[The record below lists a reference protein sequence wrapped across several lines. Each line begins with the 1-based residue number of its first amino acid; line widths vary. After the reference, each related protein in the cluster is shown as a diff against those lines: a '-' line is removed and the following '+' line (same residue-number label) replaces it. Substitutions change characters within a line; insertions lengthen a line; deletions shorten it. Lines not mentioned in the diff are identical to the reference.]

1 VAGLAATLGSGAMT
15 NSIADIHL
23 ADVLLVTGSNTTEAH
38 PVISLEMKKAVRK
51 HEAKLILID
60 PREIELSNFATLHL
74 RPRSG
79 TDVALLNAM
88 AHVIIAEGWAKQDFI
103 AARTENFDALNE
115 AVEDCTPQ
123 WGEDVTGVPADLI
136 IEAARVYG
144 HAGSAAIFW
153 AMGITQSSHGVDNVQ
168 ALANLALL
176 TGNFG
181 KPGSGVNPLRGQ
193 NNVQGACD
201 VGGLPNVLM
210 GYQPVVDEAVRTR
223 FENAWQSWV
232 KIPPKAGLTVTEL
245 MHGVLD
251 GRIKA
256 LYIMGENPVLSDPNM
271 NHVKEALSKIEF
283 LVTQDIFLNET
294 AQLAHVVLPGVSF
307 AEKEGTFTNTE
318 RRVQRVRPA
327 LPIPGDA
334 RRDLD
339 IICDLGQR
347 LSSADSFTDA
357 PRGLETDGDQRM
369 GANVI
374 HPVTDWNYAGAS
386 AVWDEIA
393 ALTSSMAGISYE
405 RLERGGIQWPCPNAD
420 HPGAPILHKEKFTR
434 GLGKFMPLTF
444 REPVE
449 NPDEEYPFTLNTG
462 RILQH
467 WHGGTMSRRSEG
479 LDWIVPEGDIQ
490 INDEDG
496 AQMGVATGDLIR
508 VASRRGEVTG
518 KAQLTNKLPRGM
530 VFMTFHFAEMPA
542 NALTGDA
549 VDPVAKIPEYKVSA
563 VKVERV

>member
-51 HEAKLILID
+51 RGAKLILID
-60 PREIELSNFATLHL
+60 PRETELANFAAIHL

-88 AHVIIAEGWAKQDFI
+88 AHVIIAESLAKQDFI
-103 AARTENFDALNE
+103 TARTENFEALQE
-115 AVEDCTPQ
+115 AVRDCTPQ
-123 WGEDVTGVPADLI
+123 WGEDVTGVPADMI
-136 IEAARVYG
+136 IEAAQVYSQ
-144 HAGSAAIFW
+144 AGSAAIFW

-201 VGGLPNVLM
+201 MGGLPNVIT
-210 GYQPVVDEAVRTR
+210 GYQPVIDENIRTK
-223 FENAWQSWV
+223 FEKAWQTAV
-232 KIPPKAGLTVTEL
+232 KIPSKPGLTVTEL
-245 MHGVLD
+245 MNGVLD

-256 LYIMGENPVLSDPNM
+256 LYIMGENPILSDPNM
-271 NHVKEALSKIEF
+271 NHVKEALSEIEF
-283 LVTQDIFLNET
+283 LVMQDIFLNET

-318 RRVQRVRPA
+318 RRVQRVRSA
-327 LPIPGDA
+327 LPIRGEA

-339 IICDLGQR
+339 IICDLGKR

-357 PRGLETDGDQRM
+357 SRGLETDGDQQM
-369 GANVI
+369 GVDVI
-374 HPVTDWNYAGAS
+374 HPVTDWNYVGAS

-393 ALTSSMAGISYE
+393 ALTPSMAGIAYE
-405 RLERGGIQWPCPNAD
+405 RLERGGIQWPCPNAE
-420 HPGAPILHKEKFTR
+420 HPGTPILHKEKFTR
-434 GLGKFMPLTF
+434 GLGKFTPLKF

-449 NPDEEYPFTLNTG
+449 KPDEEYPFTLNTG

-479 LDWIVPEGDIQ
+479 LDWIVPEGEIQ

-496 AQMGVATGDLIR
+496 ARLEITSGDIIR
-508 VASRRGEVTG
+508 VSSRRGEVTG
-518 KAQLTNKLPRGM
+518 KVSLTDKLPRGM
-530 VFMTFHFAEMPA
+530 VFMNFHFAEMPT
-542 NALTGDA
+542 NVLTGDA

>member
-1 VAGLAATLGSGAMT
+1 MT
-15 NSIADIHL
+15 NSIGDIHL
-23 ADVLLVTGSNTTEAH
+23 TDVLLVTGSNTTEAH
-38 PVISLEMKKAVRK
+38 PVISLEMKKAVCLCG
-51 HEAKLILID
+51 AKLILID
-60 PREIELSNFATLHL
+60 PREIELADFATLHL

-88 AHVIIAEGWAKQDFI
+88 AHVIIEEGLAKQDFI
-103 AARTENFDALNE
+103 AARTENFDALKD
-115 AVEDCTPQ
+115 AVKDCTPQ
-123 WGEDVTGVPADLI
+123 WAEDISGVPADMI
-136 IEAARVYG
+136 VEAAQVYSQ
-144 HAGSAAIFW
+144 AGSAAIFW

-201 VGGLPNVLM
+201 MGGLPNVLT
-210 GYQPVVDEAVRTR
+210 GYQSVADENVRAK
-223 FENAWQSWV
+223 FETAWQTSV
-232 KIPPKAGLTVTEL
+232 KIPPKPGLTVTEL
-245 MHGVLD
+245 MNGVLD

-256 LYIMGENPVLSDPNM
+256 LYVLGENPILSDPNT
-271 NHVKEALSKIEF
+271 NHVREALNEIEF
-283 LVTQDIFLNET
+283 LVSQDIFLNET
-294 AQLAHVVLPGVSF
+294 AQMAHVVLPGVSF
-307 AEKEGTFTNTE
+307 AEKEGTNTNTE

-327 LPIPGDA
+327 LPIRGDA

-347 LSSADSFTDA
+347 LSSTDSVTDS
-357 PRGLETDGDQRM
+357 RTETD
-369 GANVI
+369 VV
-374 HPVTDWNYAGAS
+374 HPVSNWNYAGAS

-393 ALTSSMAGISYE
+393 ALTPSMAGIRYE
-405 RLERGGIQWPCPNAD
+405 RLEHGGFQWPCPSAD
-420 HPGAPILHKEKFTR
+420 HPGTPILHKEKFTR
-434 GLGKFMPLTF
+434 GLGKFTPLTF
-444 REPVE
+444 REPME
-449 NPDEEYPFTLNTG
+449 APDEEYPFTLNTG

-479 LDWIVPEGDIQ
+479 LDWVVPEGEIQ

-496 AQMGVATGDLIR
+496 TQLGIESGEVIR
-508 VASRRGEVTG
+508 VTSRRGVAEG
-518 KAQLTNKLPRGM
+518 KARLTDKLPRGM
-530 VFMTFHFAEMPA
+530 VFMTFHFVEVPA

-563 VKVERV
+563 VRVEKL

>member
-1 VAGLAATLGSGAMT
+1 MT
-15 NSIADIHL
+15 NSIGDIHL

-38 PVISLEMKKAVRK
+38 PVISLEMKKAVRLRGS
-51 HEAKLILID
+51 KLILID
-60 PREIELSNFATLHL
+60 PREIELADFAAIHI

-79 TDVALLNAM
+79 TDVAILSAM
-88 AHVIIAEGWAKQDFI
+88 AYVIIEAGLVDQDFI
-103 AARTENFDALNE
+103 TERTENFDAFKQ
-115 AVEDCTPQ
+115 AVRDCTPQ
-123 WGEDVTGVPADLI
+123 WAEDISGVPANMI
-136 IEAARVYG
+136 IEAAQVYG
-144 HAGSAAIFW
+144 RAGSAAIFW
-153 AMGITQSSHGVDNVQ
+153 AMGITQSSHGTDNVQ

-201 VGGLPNVLM
+201 LGGLPNVLT
-210 GYQPVVDEAVRTR
+210 GYQSVTSDDVRAK
-223 FENAWQSWV
+223 FESAWKTSV
-232 KIPPKAGLTVTEL
+232 KIPAKPGLTVTEL

-256 LYIMGENPVLSDPNM
+256 LYVLGENPIISDPNT
-271 NHVKEALSKIEF
+271 NHVRDALEQIEF
-283 LVTQDIFLNET
+283 LVSQDIFLNET
-294 AQLAHVVLPGVSF
+294 AQMAHVVLPGVSF

-327 LPIPGDA
+327 LPIRGEA
-334 RRDLD
+334 RRDLE

-347 LSSADSFTDA
+347 LSGVDADDSTD
-357 PRGLETDGDQRM
+357 
-369 GANVI
+369 VV
-374 HPVTDWNYAGAS
+374 HPVSNWNYAGLS

-393 ALTSSMAGISYE
+393 ALTPSMAGVSYE
-405 RLERGGIQWPCPNAD
+405 RLEHGGLQWPCPSAD
-420 HPGAPILHKEKFTR
+420 HPGTPILHVGKFAR
-434 GLGKFMPLTF
+434 GLGRFTPLTF
-444 REPVE
+444 REPME
-449 NPDEEYPFTLNTG
+449 APDEEYPFTLNTG

-479 LDWIVPEGDIQ
+479 LDWVVPEGEIQ

-496 AQMGVATGDLIR
+496 VQLGIETGEMIR
-508 VASRRGEVTG
+508 VTSRRGVAEG
-518 KAQLTNKLPRGM
+518 KARLTDKLPRGM
-530 VFMTFHFAEMPA
+530 VFMNFHFVEVPA

-563 VKVERV
+563 VRVEKV

>member
-1 VAGLAATLGSGAMT
+1 MT

-51 HEAKLILID
+51 RGAKLILID
-60 PREIELSNFATLHL
+60 PREIELANFAALHL

-79 TDVALLNAM
+79 TDVALLNTM
-88 AHVIIAEGWAKQDFI
+88 AHVIIEENLARQDFI
-103 AARTENFDALNE
+103 AERTENFEALKDA
-115 AVEDCTPQ
+115 VKDCTPQ
-123 WGEDVTGVPADLI
+123 WGEDITCVPADQI
-136 IEAARVYG
+136 VEAARVYG
-144 HAGSAAIFW
+144 RAGSAAIFW
-153 AMGITQSSHGVDNVQ
+153 AMGITQSSHGVENVQ
-168 ALANLALL
+168 GLANLALL

-201 VGGLPNVLM
+201 MGGLPNVIT
-210 GYQPVVDEAVRTR
+210 GYQSVLDENVRKK
-223 FENAWQSWV
+223 FETAWQTSI
-232 KIPPKAGLTVTEL
+232 KIPPKPGQTVTEM
-245 MHGVLD
+245 MHGILE

-271 NHVKEALSKIEF
+271 NHVNEALAEIEF
-283 LVTQDIFLNET
+283 LVSQDIFLNET

-327 LPIPGDA
+327 IPIHGKA
-334 RRDLD
+334 RQDLE
-339 IICDLGQR
+339 IICDLGHR
-347 LSSADSFTDA
+347 SSGSNGTGTSD
-357 PRGLETDGDQRM
+357 
-369 GANVI
+369 VV
-374 HPVTDWNYAGAS
+374 HPVSDWNYSDAS

-393 ALTSSMAGISYE
+393 VLTPSMTGISYE
-405 RLERGGIQWPCPNAD
+405 RLEHGGLQWPCPSTE
-420 HPGAPILHKEKFTR
+420 HPGTPILHKDRFTR
-434 GLGKFMPLTF
+434 GLGKFTPLTF

-479 LDWIVPEGDIQ
+479 LVWVVPEGEIQ

-496 AQMGVATGDLIR
+496 AQLEIATGDMIC
-508 VASRRGEVTG
+508 VSSRRGEVKG
-518 KAQLTNKLPRGM
+518 KARLTNKLPRGM
-530 VFMTFHFAEMPA
+530 VFITFHFVEVPA
-542 NALTGDA
+542 NMLTGDA

-563 VKVERV
+563 VKIQKV

>member
-1 VAGLAATLGSGAMT
+1 MAGLAATLGSGAMT

-51 HEAKLILID
+51 HGAKLILID
-60 PREIELSNFATLHL
+60 PREIELADFAALHL

-79 TDVALLNAM
+79 TDVALLNTM
-88 AHVIIAEGWAKQDFI
+88 AHIIIAESLVKKEFI
-103 AARTENFDALNE
+103 ETRTENFDALRE
-115 AVEDCTPQ
+115 AVKDCTPQ
-123 WGEDVTGVPADLI
+123 WGEDITGVPADLI
-136 IEAARVYG
+136 AEAARVYG
-144 HAGSAAIFW
+144 RAGSAAIFW

-201 VGGLPNVLM
+201 MGGLPNVIT
-210 GYQPVVDEAVRTR
+210 GYQPVIDENVRAK
-223 FENAWQSWV
+223 FENAWQTSV
-232 KIPPKAGLTVTEL
+232 KIPSKPGLTVTEL
-245 MHGVLD
+245 MNGVLD
-251 GRIKA
+251 GRVKA
-256 LYIMGENPVLSDPNM
+256 LYIMGENPILSDPNM
-271 NHVKEALSKIEF
+271 NHVKEALSEIEF
-283 LVTQDIFLNET
+283 LVSQDIFLNET
-294 AQLAHVVLPGVSF
+294 AQLADVVLPGVSF

-327 LPIPGDA
+327 LPIRGEA

-339 IICDLGQR
+339 IIRDLGQR
-347 LSSADSFTDA
+347 LSGTAADISSD
-357 PRGLETDGDQRM
+357 
-369 GANVI
+369 VV
-374 HPVTDWNYAGAS
+374 HPVTDWSYAGAS

-393 ALTSSMAGISYE
+393 ALTPSMSGIGYE
-405 RLERGGIQWPCPNAD
+405 KLERCGIQWPCPTVE
-420 HPGAPILHKEKFTR
+420 HPGTPILHKEKFTR
-434 GLGKFMPLTF
+434 GLGKFTPLTF

-449 NPDEEYPFTLNTG
+449 NPDQEYPFTLNTG

-479 LDWIVPEGDIQ
+479 LDWIVPEGEIQ

-496 AQMGVATGDLIR
+496 LQLGIETGALIR

-518 KAQLTNKLPRGM
+518 KAYLTNKLPRSM
-530 VFMTFHFAEMPA
+530 VFMTFHFAEVPA

>member
-1 VAGLAATLGSGAMT
+1 MT
-15 NSIADIHL
+15 NSIGDIHL

-38 PVISLEMKKAVRK
+38 PVISLEMKKAVRLRGS
-51 HEAKLILID
+51 KLILID
-60 PREIELSNFATLHL
+60 PREIELADFAAIHL

-79 TDVALLNAM
+79 TDVAVLSAI
-88 AHVIIAEGWAKQDFI
+88 AHVILEEGLAKQDFI
-103 AARTENFDALNE
+103 TERTENFDAFKD
-115 AVEDCTPQ
+115 AIKDCTPQ
-123 WGEDVTGVPADLI
+123 WAEDISGVPAEMID
-136 IEAARVYG
+136 EAAQIYG
-144 HAGSAAIFW
+144 QAGSAAIFW
-153 AMGITQSSHGVDNVQ
+153 AMGITQSSHGTDNVQ

-201 VGGLPNVLM
+201 LGGLPNVLT
-210 GYQPVVDEAVRTR
+210 GYQAVTSDEVRAK
-223 FENAWQSWV
+223 FETAWQTSV
-232 KIPPKAGLTVTEL
+232 KIPAKPGLTVTEL

-256 LYIMGENPVLSDPNM
+256 LYVLGENPMLSDPNT
-271 NHVKEALSKIEF
+271 NHVREALSEIEF
-283 LVTQDIFLNET
+283 LVSQDIFLNET
-294 AQLAHVVLPGVSF
+294 AQMAHVVLPGVSF

-327 LPIPGDA
+327 LPIRGEA
-334 RRDLD
+334 RRDLE

-347 LSSADSFTDA
+347 LSGAKADVDGSADA
-357 PRGLETDGDQRM
+357 
-369 GANVI
+369 V
-374 HPVTDWNYAGAS
+374 HPVSNWNYTEAS

-393 ALTSSMAGISYE
+393 ALTPPMAGINYE
-405 RLERGGIQWPCPNAD
+405 RLEHGGLQWPCPSAD
-420 HPGAPILHKEKFTR
+420 HPGTPILHKGKFSR
-434 GLGKFMPLTF
+434 GLGRFTPLTF
-444 REPVE
+444 REPME
-449 NPDEEYPFTLNTG
+449 APDDEYPFTLNTG

-479 LDWIVPEGDIQ
+479 LDWVVPEGEIQ

-496 AQMGVATGDLIR
+496 LQLGIETGEMIR
-508 VASRRGEVTG
+508 VTSRRGIAEG
-518 KAQLTNKLPRGM
+518 KARLTDKLPRGM
-530 VFMTFHFAEMPA
+530 VFMTFHFVEVPA

-563 VKVERV
+563 VKVEKI